1 MRGFCAACVAAVW
14 LGTASAA
21 SASAWNPAQWD
32 GELISG
38 YVVSTAS
45 EAVDEFGETVAL
57 DIYKKQIVQNYG
69 NLGLTDRIA
78 LVGAFDW
85 QDTQIIAPGLEAA
98 FSKPSSV
105 SAGLQ
110 YQLSRR
116 EGHATAISVSYIDGI
131 DLPVQLLTL
140 ESRKPSIEARALW
153 GESRSV
159 FSRNAFAEL
168 QVAGRMELD
177 GRYASSH
184 AQLTLG
190 MDPTARTKLLAK
202 GRYARVEAGTFERI
216 PIARQERWEVEAS
229 AVWRAWRQNYVELG
243 YVGTVS
249 VRNGVRESGYKIGY
263 WTKF

>member
-1 MRGFCAACVAAVW
+1 M
-14 LGTASAA
+14 
-21 SASAWNPAQWD
+21 ASAWNPAQWK

-38 YVVSTAS
+38 YVVSSAG
-45 EAVDEFGETVAL
+45 EAVDEFGDTVGL
-57 DIYKKQIVQNYG
+57 DIYRKQIVQNYG
-69 NLGLTDRIA
+69 NVGLTDRLA
-78 LVGAFDW
+78 LIGSFDW
-85 QDTQIIAPGLEAA
+85 QDTQIAAPGVEAA
-98 FSKPSSV
+98 FSRPSSV

-116 EGHATAISVSYIDGI
+116 EGHATAISVSYVDGI

-140 ESRKPSIEARALW
+140 ESRRPSVEVRALW

-159 FSRNAFAEL
+159 LGFNAFAEL
-168 QVAGRMELD
+168 QAAGRMELD

-184 AQLTLG
+184 AQATLG

-202 GRYARVEAGTFERI
+202 ARYARIEAGTFERI
-216 PIARQERWEVEAS
+216 PIARQERWELEAS

-243 YVGTVS
+243 YVGTVG